1 MELYPLFCMDVP
13 IIMRNRQKLHGC
25 QEPALMYGAFFRL
38 LSKPAR
44 LAHLSL
50 VLLCLVLGLFL
61 AQVPE
66 ADAAKAGTAKAD
78 RFRQP
83 FSRYA
88 NQEPLQAALLD
99 FAQTQGYSAVVAPG
113 VEGVLSGRFEAVEPM
128 QFLNGIRAAF
138 GVSWYTLGSTV
149 YFYPEAQSTR
159 MFISPKATQPQ
170 EMFASLRSSG
180 VLSPELSAHLAP
192 GGKMIIVYGP
202 PDYLREVRDAVAAF
216 EETLISNVDM
226 RVFPLRYAWADDIT
240 ITSMDN
246 TITVPGVAS
255 ILRAAVTNDSP
266 ATTRVSENSATVNNL
281 LGSGLARQGSADVV
295 APAPKADVPR
305 GAQVGGAYVN
315 IMADPRVNAVLVTDA
330 AYRMP
335 HYEKAIADLDKPV
348 ELVEIHAAIVDIDV
362 NFTKELGVSYQGTG
376 SSGDHWRGTGSL
388 SGDGSNFIPL
398 PPAGQMP
405 GPGLNLS
412 TIYSFGSDYF
422 IARVRALEEQGEA
435 RVLGRPSVLTVDN
448 VQATLENTSTY
459 YIKIEGYQAVDLFK
473 VEAGTVLKVTPHIIK
488 HENRPDTI
496 KLAVTVQDNQNTE
509 QTVTVGEIPP
519 VKQTKINTQAIIGAG
534 QSLLIGGYYYE
545 EARDT
550 DGGIPILMNIPFLG
564 YLFKDTST
572 ETRRMER
579 LIMITPRV
587 ITLNELPAVPERV
600 NEKSFHIDPRKAD
613 YEYRAPVER
622 PMRGGCNRKAASL
635 DPAKN
640 SSMEK

>member
-1 MELYPLFCMDVP
+1 MAAKITL
-13 IIMRNRQKLHGC
+13 I
-25 QEPALMYGAFFRL
+25 
-38 LSKPAR
+38 
-44 LAHLSL
+44 LA
-50 VLLCLVLGLFL
+50 CLVCGLFL
-61 AQVPE
+61 AQTPY
-66 ADAAKAGTAKAD
+66 AGAAAKTD

-88 NQEPLQAALLD
+88 NQEPIQAVLLD
-99 FAQTQGYSAVVAPG
+99 FAQTQGYSAVVVPG
-113 VEGVLSGRFEAVEPM
+113 VEGVISGHFDAVQPLN
-128 QFLNGIRAAF
+128 FLNGIRSAF
-138 GVSWYTLGSTV
+138 GVSWYTLGNTV
-149 YFYPEAQSTR
+149 YFYPEAHSTR
-159 MFISPKATQPQ
+159 MFISPKATQPK
-170 EMFASLRSSG
+170 EMFASLQSSG

-202 PDYLREVRDAVAAF
+202 PNYLNEVRDAVAAF
-216 EETLISNVDM
+216 EETLISNTDM

-246 TITVPGVAS
+246 TVTVPGVAS
-255 ILRAAVTNDSP
+255 ILRAAVTKDSA
-266 ATTRVSENSATVNNL
+266 ATTKVTANTATVGNL
-281 LGSGLARQGSADVV
+281 LGSGLAKQGSAAI
-295 APAPKADVPR
+295 APAPKAVVPS
-305 GAQVGGAYVN
+305 GAQVGGAFVN

-330 AYRMP
+330 VYRMP
-335 HYEKAIADLDKPV
+335 YYEKAIADLDKPV

-376 SSGDHWRGTGSL
+376 SAGKYWGGTGSL
-388 SGDGSNFIPL
+388 SSDGASFVPS
-398 PPAGQMP
+398 PPAGEMP

-422 IARVRALEEQGEA
+422 IARVRALEQQGEA

-488 HENRPDTI
+488 HKGRPDTI
-496 KLAVTVQDNQNTE
+496 KLAVTVQDNQDTD

-519 VKQTKINTQAIIGAG
+519 VKQTKINTQAIVGAG

-550 DGGIPILMNIPFLG
+550 DNGIPILMNIPLLG
-564 YLFKDTST
+564 YLFKDSST

-587 ITLNELPAVPERV
+587 IKLDELPSVPERV
-600 NEKSFHIDPRKAD
+600 DEKSFHLDPRQSN
-613 YEYRAPVER
+613 YEYREPAER
-622 PMRGGCNRKAASL
+622 PSRGGCSRSAASF
-635 DPAKN
+635 DPDDTGK
-640 SSMEK
+640 

>member
-1 MELYPLFCMDVP
+1 MLYGRR
-13 IIMRNRQKLHGC
+13 MRGPSIR
-25 QEPALMYGAFFRL
+25 
-38 LSKPAR
+38 AR
-44 LAHLSL
+44 IAAGLAILVLSL
-50 VLLCLVLGLFL
+50 FFIHI
-61 AQVPE
+61 P
-66 ADAAKAGTAKAD
+66 DAGAAGNAG
-78 RFRQP
+78 RFHQP

-88 NQEPLQAALLD
+88 NQEPLHAVLLD
-99 FAQTQGYSAVVAPG
+99 FAQTQGYSAVVIPG
-113 VEGVLSGRFEAVEPM
+113 VDGVISGRFDGVPPM
-128 QFLNGIRAAF
+128 QFLNGVRAAF
-138 GVSWYTLGSTV
+138 GVSWYTLGSTM

-170 EMFASLRSSG
+170 DMFDSLRSSG
-180 VLSPELSAHLAP
+180 VLSPELAAHLAP

-202 PDYLREVRDAVAAF
+202 PNYLNEVRDAVAAF

-240 ITSMDN
+240 ITSMDK
-246 TITVPGVAS
+246 TVTVPGIAS
-255 ILRAAVTNDSP
+255 ILRAAVTSEG
-266 ATTRVSENSATVNNL
+266 ATTTRVSENAATVGNL
-281 LGSGLARQGSADVV
+281 LGSGLARQGAESI
-295 APAPKADVPR
+295 APAPKAAVPK

-335 HYEKAIADLDKPV
+335 YYEKAIADLDKPL

-362 NFTKELGVSYQGTG
+362 NFTRELGISYQGTG
-376 SSGDHWRGTGSL
+376 SSGDHWGGTASL
-388 SGDGSNFIPL
+388 SRDGANFVPY

-412 TIYSFGSDYF
+412 TIYSFGADYF
-422 IARVRALEEQGEA
+422 IARVRALEDQGEA

-459 YIKIEGYQAVDLFK
+459 YIKIEGFQAVDLFK
-473 VEAGTVLKVTPHIIK
+473 VEAGTVLKVTPHIIT

-496 KLAVTVQDNQNTE
+496 KLAVMVQDNQNAD

-519 VKQTKINTQAIIGAG
+519 VKQTRINTQAIIGAG

-545 EARDT
+545 EARNKDS
-550 DGGIPILMNIPFLG
+550 GIPILMNIPLLG
-564 YLFKDTST
+564 YLFKDTTT

-579 LIMITPRV
+579 LILITPRV
-587 ITLNELPAVPERV
+587 IKLDELPAVPERV
-600 NEKSFHIDPRKAD
+600 NEKSFHIDPRQQD
-613 YEYRAPVER
+613 YQYRVPVER
-622 PMRGGCNRKAASL
+622 PSRGGCSRSGASL

-640 SSMEK
+640 GNAGM